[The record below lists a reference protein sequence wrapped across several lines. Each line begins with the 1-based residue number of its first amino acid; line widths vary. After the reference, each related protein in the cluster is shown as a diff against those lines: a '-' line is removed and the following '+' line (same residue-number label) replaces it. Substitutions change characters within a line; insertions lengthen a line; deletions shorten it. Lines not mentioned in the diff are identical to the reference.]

1 VHAPWPAVLLA
12 ALLAAQPAIALA
24 EVLAPY
30 TVSGDAIEAPLAGL
44 QGDAARGRAI
54 VANRQLGLCLLC
66 HSGPIPEERF
76 QGTLAPSLAGAGAR
90 WSADQLR
97 LRLVDPQRLMPG
109 SLMPAYHRVDGLQQV
124 GAAWRGKPL
133 LNAQQI
139 EDVVAYLAT
148 LKD

>member
-1 VHAPWPAVLLA
+1 MLLA
-12 ALLAAQPAIALA
+12 ALAALPALALA
-24 EVLAPY
+24 EPLAPY
-30 TVSGDAIEAPLAGL
+30 TVSGDAIAAPLAGL

-76 QGTLAPSLAGAGAR
+76 QGTMAPSLAGAGAR
-90 WSADQLR
+90 SNAGQLR
-97 LRLVDPQRLMPG
+97 LRLVDPQRSMPG
-109 SLMPAYHRVDGLQQV
+109 SLMPAYYRVDGLQQV

-148 LKD
+148 LKE